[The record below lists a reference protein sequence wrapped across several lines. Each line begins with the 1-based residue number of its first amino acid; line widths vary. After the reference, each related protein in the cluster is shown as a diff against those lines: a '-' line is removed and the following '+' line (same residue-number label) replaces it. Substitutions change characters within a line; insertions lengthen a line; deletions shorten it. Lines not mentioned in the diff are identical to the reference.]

1 MSRPGRGFDPSRW
14 DESDV
19 RARPS
24 KRGSRPRTKDR
35 PAHEDAV
42 TGRVVTVDRGRYT
55 VHLPGREGFRTV
67 TAMRAKELR
76 RQPVVTGDLVGVVG
90 DLSGGEGTLARIVRI
105 EDRSTVLRR
114 SADDSDAYERVVVAN
129 VDTLVIMV
137 AAANPEPR
145 TGFID
150 RALVAAYDA
159 GIEPVLCIT
168 KTDLRDPAGLLAH
181 YRHLDLEV
189 LTSGAAAP
197 ATAGPAAGDAA
208 LDPALLAALRTRL
221 EGHVSVLVGPSGVGK
236 STLLNA
242 LTGTRR
248 ATGHVNAVTGR
259 GRHTSSS
266 ALAIPLPAAG
276 EDPDTGDPS
285 SWLVDTPGIR
295 SFGLGLVDRDRVVE
309 AFEDLAPALA
319 DCPRGCTHAEGE
331 PGCALDGWVAAGNA
345 GVSGPERLASLR
357 RLLDGRSDGR
367 ADARADARGEVP
379 PEARGDVPSGDP
391 ADGTGDA
398 GAGADGRESPAGR

>member
-1 MSRPGRGFDPSRW
+1 MSRPGRRFDPNRW

-19 RARPS
+19 RSRPS
-24 KRGSRPRTKDR
+24 KRGSRPRTKER
-35 PAHEDAV
+35 PDHEDAV
-42 TGRVVTVDRGRYT
+42 VGRVVTVDRGRYT
-55 VHLPGREGFRTV
+55 VHLPEARQV
-67 TAMRAKELR
+67 TAMRARELR
-76 RQPVVTGDLVGVVG
+76 RTPVVTGDLVGVVG
-90 DLSGGEGTLARIVRI
+90 DLSGREGTLARIVRL
-105 EDRSTVLRR
+105 EERSTVLRR
-114 SADDSDAYERVVVAN
+114 SADDSDSYERVVVAN

-168 KTDLRDPAGLLAH
+168 KTDLRDPAELLAH

-189 LTSGAAAP
+189 LTSRSVP
-197 ATAGPAAGDAA
+197 TGD
-208 LDPALLAALRTRL
+208 LDPALLAALRDRL
-221 EGHVSVLVGPSGVGK
+221 VGHVSVLVGPSGVGK

-242 LTGTRR
+242 LAGTRR

-266 ALAIPLPAAG
+266 ALAIPLPDHEG
-276 EDPDTGDPS
+276 

-309 AFEDLAPALA
+309 AFDDLSPALA
-319 DCPRGCTHAEGE
+319 ECPRGCPHAEGE
-331 PGCALDGWVAAGNA
+331 PGCALDAWVAEGHAGP
-345 GVSGPERLASLR
+345 SGAERLASLR
-357 RLLDGRSDGR
+357 RLLAGGR
-367 ADARADARGEVP
+367 
-379 PEARGDVPSGDP
+379 
-391 ADGTGDA
+391 
-398 GAGADGRESPAGR
+398 

>member
-19 RARPS
+19 RSRPS
-24 KRGSRPRTKDR
+24 KKGSRPRTKLR
-35 PAHEDAV
+35 PKHEGAV
-42 TGRVVTVDRGRYT
+42 TGRVITVDRGRYT
-55 VHLPGREGFRTV
+55 VYVPEAGEGFHTV

-76 RQPVVTGDLVGVVG
+76 RSPVVTGDLVGLVG
-90 DLSGGEGTLARIVRI
+90 DLSGRDGTLARIVRV

-114 SADDSDAYERVVVAN
+114 SADDSDAFERVVVAN

-159 GIEPVLCIT
+159 GIHPVLCIT
-168 KTDLRDPAGLLAH
+168 KTDLRDPGGLLDH

-189 LTSGAAAP
+189 LTSAAAED
-197 ATAGPAAGDAA
+197 GR
-208 LDPALLAALRTRL
+208 LDPGLLSALRTRL
-221 EGHVSVLVGPSGVGK
+221 QGHLSVLVGPSGVGK

-242 LTGTRR
+242 LTGTER
-248 ATGHVNAVTGR
+248 ATGHVNTVTGR

-266 ALAIPLPAAG
+266 TVAIPLPGPDDKADAAG
-276 EDPDTGDPS
+276 DKTAT

-295 SFGLGLVDRDRVVE
+295 SFGLGLVDPDRVVE
-309 AFEDLAPALA
+309 AFDDLAPALA
-319 DCPRGCTHAEGE
+319 DCPKGCTHAADE
-331 PGCALDGWVAAGNA
+331 PGCALDAWVASGHAGP
-345 GVSGPERLASLR
+345 SGPERLASLR
-357 RLLDGRSDGR
+357 RLL
-367 ADARADARGEVP
+367 
-379 PEARGDVPSGDP
+379 PEDR
-391 ADGTGDA
+391 
-398 GAGADGRESPAGR
+398 

>member
-1 MSRPGRGFDPSRW
+1 MSRPGRGFDPKRW

-19 RARPS
+19 RSRPS
-24 KRGSRPRTKDR
+24 KKGSRPRTKDR
-35 PAHEDAV
+35 PAHEDAL

-55 VHLPGREGFRTV
+55 VHIADDDGGREI
-67 TAMRAKELR
+67 TAMRARELR
-76 RQPVVTGDLVGVVG
+76 RNPVVTGDMVGLVG
-90 DLSGGEGTLARIVRI
+90 DLSGQEGSLARIVRI
-105 EDRSTVLRR
+105 EERSTVLRR

-150 RALVAAYDA
+150 RALVASYDA

-168 KTDLRDPAGLLAH
+168 KTDLRDPGGLLVH

-189 LTSGAAAP
+189 LTSGW
-197 ATAGPAAGDAA
+197 TGGG
-208 LDPALLAALRTRL
+208 LDPALLSALRTRL
-221 EGHVSVLVGPSGVGK
+221 EGHLAAFVGPSGVGK

-266 ALAIPLPAAG
+266 ALAIPLPG
-276 EDPDTGDPS
+276 SEG

-319 DCPRGCTHAEGE
+319 DCPRGCPHTEGE
-331 PGCALDGWVAAGNA
+331 PGCALDGWVAAGHA
-345 GVSGPERLASLR
+345 GASGAERLASLR
-357 RLLDGRSDGR
+357 RLL
-367 ADARADARGEVP
+367 A
-379 PEARGDVPSGDP
+379 GD
-391 ADGTGDA
+391 
-398 GAGADGRESPAGR
+398 R

>member
-1 MSRPGRGFDPSRW
+1 MSRPGRRFDPKRW
-14 DESDV
+14 DESDI
-19 RARPS
+19 RSRPT
-24 KRGSRPRTKDR
+24 KQGSRPRTKER
-35 PAHEDAV
+35 PEHEDAV
-42 TGRVVTVDRGRYT
+42 IGRVVTVDRGRYT
-55 VHLPGREGFRTV
+55 VHLDGGPAEDGGRDV

-76 RQPVVTGDLVGVVG
+76 RNPVVTGDLVGVVG
-90 DLSGGEGTLARIVRI
+90 DLSGREGTLARIVRI

-150 RALVAAYDA
+150 RALVASYDA

-168 KTDLRDPAGLLAH
+168 KTDLRDPAGLLTH

-189 LTSGAAAP
+189 LTSRSAQSAQSAHDG
-197 ATAGPAAGDAA
+197 GAGDPDTGDPDAGGSDA
-208 LDPALLAALRTRL
+208 GDSDADETDAKLDSGLLAALRTRL

-242 LTGTRR
+242 LAGTRR

-266 ALAIPLPAAG
+266 ALAIPLPDSPGA
-276 EDPDTGDPS
+276 
-285 SWLVDTPGIR
+285 WLVDTPGIR

-309 AFEDLAPALA
+309 AFDDLAPALA
-319 DCPRGCTHAEGE
+319 DCPRGCSHAEGE
-331 PGCALDGWVAAGNA
+331 PGCALDGWVAAGQA
-345 GVSGPERLASLR
+345 GPSGAERLASLR
-357 RLLDGRSDGR
+357 RLLTGGR
-367 ADARADARGEVP
+367 
-379 PEARGDVPSGDP
+379 
-391 ADGTGDA
+391 
-398 GAGADGRESPAGR
+398 

>member
-1 MSRPGRGFDPSRW
+1 MSRPGREFDPKRW
-14 DESDV
+14 DESDI
-19 RARPS
+19 RSRPT
-24 KRGSRPRTKDR
+24 KKGSRPRTKER
-35 PAHEDAV
+35 PGHDDAV
-42 TGRVVTVDRGRYT
+42 IGRVVTVDRGRYT
-55 VHLPGREGFRTV
+55 VHLTDPGTDEDRDV

-90 DLSGGEGTLARIVRI
+90 DLSGREGSLARIVRI
-105 EDRSTVLRR
+105 QERSTVLRR

-150 RALVAAYDA
+150 RALVASYDA

-168 KTDLRDPAGLLAH
+168 KTDLRDPSGLLAH

-189 LTSGAAAP
+189 LTSRSAREASPDGTGSVVADAGGPEAGAP
-197 ATAGPAAGDAA
+197 DAD
-208 LDPALLAALRTRL
+208 LDPGLLAALRTRL
-221 EGHVSVLVGPSGVGK
+221 EGHLSVLVGPSGVGK

-242 LTGTRR
+242 LAGTRR

-266 ALAIPLPAAG
+266 TLAIPLPDSPGA
-276 EDPDTGDPS
+276 
-285 SWLVDTPGIR
+285 WLVDTPGIR

-309 AFEDLAPALA
+309 AFDDLSPALA
-319 DCPRGCTHAEGE
+319 DCPRGCSHEDGE
-331 PGCALDGWVAAGNA
+331 PGCALDGWVAAGQA
-345 GVSGPERLASLR
+345 GPSGAERLASLR
-357 RLLDGRSDGR
+357 RLLSGGR
-367 ADARADARGEVP
+367 
-379 PEARGDVPSGDP
+379 
-391 ADGTGDA
+391 
-398 GAGADGRESPAGR
+398 

>member
-1 MSRPGRGFDPSRW
+1 M
-14 DESDV
+14 
-19 RARPS
+19 
-24 KRGSRPRTKDR
+24 
-35 PAHEDAV
+35 
-42 TGRVVTVDRGRYT
+42 GRVVTVDRGRYT
-55 VHLPGREGFRTV
+55 VHIGDEDGTRDI

-76 RQPVVTGDLVGVVG
+76 RNPVVTGDLVGVVG
-90 DLSGGEGTLARIVRI
+90 DLSGREGSLARIVRI

-129 VDTLVIMV
+129 VDILVIMV

-159 GIEPVLCIT
+159 GIEPILCIT
-168 KTDLRDPAGLLAH
+168 KTDLRDPADLLSH

-189 LTSGAAAP
+189 LTSGAAEP
-197 ATAGPAAGDAA
+197 ARTGDAESA
-208 LDPALLAALRTRL
+208 KMDGTDGPDGDADLDAGLLATLRTRL
-221 EGHVSVLVGPSGVGK
+221 EGHISVLVGPSGVGK

-242 LTGTRR
+242 LAGTRR

-266 ALAIPLPAAG
+266 ALAIPLPDSSG
-276 EDPDTGDPS
+276 TDGTDGTDG

-319 DCPRGCTHAEGE
+319 DCPRGCLHAAGE
-331 PGCALDGWVAAGNA
+331 PGCALDAWVAAGHA
-345 GVSGPERLASLR
+345 GASGPERLASLR
-357 RLLDGRSDGR
+357 RLLDGRSD
-367 ADARADARGEVP
+367 AAAGE
-379 PEARGDVPSGDP
+379 R
-391 ADGTGDA
+391 
-398 GAGADGRESPAGR
+398 

>member
-1 MSRPGRGFDPSRW
+1 MSRPGRGFDPKRW

-19 RARPS
+19 RSRPS
-24 KRGSRPRTKDR
+24 KRGSRPRTKER

-55 VHLPGREGFRTV
+55 VYLPGREGFHTV
-67 TAMRAKELR
+67 TAMRARELR
-76 RQPVVTGDLVGVVG
+76 RNPVVTGDLVGLVG
-90 DLSGGEGTLARIVRI
+90 DLSGLEGSLARIVRI
-105 EDRSTVLRR
+105 EERSTVLRR

-129 VDTLVIMV
+129 VDLLVIMV

-159 GIEPVLCIT
+159 GIEPLLCIT

-181 YRHLDLEV
+181 YRHLGLEV
-189 LTSGAAAP
+189 LTSGAA
-197 ATAGPAAGDAA
+197 GSGAGDGDAR
-208 LDPALLAALRTRL
+208 LDPALLRSLRSRL
-221 EGHVSVLVGPSGVGK
+221 EGHISVLVGPSGVGK

-266 ALAIPLPAAG
+266 ALAIPLPAEGSADDAPSVDPGG
-276 EDPDTGDPS
+276 EHE
-285 SWLVDTPGIR
+285 SWVVDTPGIR

-319 DCPRGCTHAEGE
+319 DCPRGCTHAAGE
-331 PGCALDGWVAAGNA
+331 PGCALDAWVAGGNA
-345 GVSGPERLASLR
+345 GTSGAERLASLR
-357 RLLDGRSDGR
+357 RLLDGRSD
-367 ADARADARGEVP
+367 DEW
-379 PEARGDVPSGDP
+379 
-391 ADGTGDA
+391 
-398 GAGADGRESPAGR
+398 

>member
-1 MSRPGRGFDPSRW
+1 MSRPGRGFDPNRW

-24 KRGSRPRTKDR
+24 KRGSRPRTKER

-55 VHLPGREGFRTV
+55 VYLPGREGFHTV
-67 TAMRAKELR
+67 SAMRARELR
-76 RQPVVTGDLVGVVG
+76 RNPVVTGDLVGVVG
-90 DLSGGEGTLARIVRI
+90 DLSGTEGTLARIVRI
-105 EDRSTVLRR
+105 EERSTVLRR
-114 SADDSDAYERVVVAN
+114 SADDSDAHERIVVAN

-168 KTDLRDPAGLLAH
+168 KTDLRDPAGLLEH

-189 LTSGAAAP
+189 LTSGVAE
-197 ATAGPAAGDAA
+197 TTGAGGAGDDGDARLDAA
-208 LDPALLAALRTRL
+208 LLRALRARL
-221 EGHVSVLVGPSGVGK
+221 EGHISVLVGPSGVGK

-266 ALAIPLPAAG
+266 ALAIPLPAEGSDDRAPSVDASG
-276 EDPDTGDPS
+276 EHE
-285 SWLVDTPGIR
+285 SWVVDTPGIR

-309 AFEDLAPALA
+309 AFEDLSPALA
-319 DCPRGCTHAEGE
+319 ECPRGCTHAEGE
-331 PGCALDGWVAAGNA
+331 PGCALDDWVDAGHA
-345 GVSGPERLASLR
+345 GTSGAQRLASLR
-357 RLLDGRSDGR
+357 RLLDGRSD
-367 ADARADARGEVP
+367 DEW
-379 PEARGDVPSGDP
+379 
-391 ADGTGDA
+391 
-398 GAGADGRESPAGR
+398 